1 VLKVSK
7 VVLYDEPSVP
17 EIGLDG
23 LAEFA
28 RKSLGAEVEKRESIL
43 AYSRPDTPASIAGT
57 RIFRL
62 SSPFVRHDPT
72 PEEIRFEER
81 GIGDAAD
88 SPNITYYDGI
98 ELQNALGELVPKGEL
113 SRDVFHVIFTSKLS
127 CTYDHA
133 DRRYHGRAVIGSN
146 PAIISTTGMI
156 EAPAKPREYYM
167 ELIANSRLGVNVD
180 ALKQKY
186 AGAFLEHHDKRLP
199 AVVEGYFLQALLYYV
214 SGEPFCDDPD
224 CRLFNAHW
232 QKDLLHAQLEVGRL
246 CERHQRILDSAK
258 R

>member
-1 VLKVSK
+1 VIF
-7 VVLYDEPSVP
+7 YDEPSVP
-17 EIGLDG
+17 EIDLDG

-28 RKSLGAEVEKRESIL
+28 RRNLGAEVEKRGSIL

-62 SSPFVRHDPT
+62 GVPFARHDPT
-72 PEEIRFEER
+72 PAGIRFEER
-81 GIGDAAD
+81 SIEDT
-88 SPNITYYDGI
+88 SNNPNITYYDGI

-113 SRDVFHVIFTSKLS
+113 SRDIFHVVFTNKLS

-133 DRRYHGRAVIGSN
+133 DHRYHGRAVIGSN
-146 PAIISTTGMI
+146 PAIISTTGII

-167 ELIANSRLGVNVD
+167 ELIANSRRGVNVD
-180 ALKQKY
+180 TLKQKY
-186 AGAFLEHHDKRLP
+186 AGAFLEHHDRRLP

-214 SGEPFCDDPD
+214 SGEPFCDDRD

-246 CERHQRILDSAK
+246 CGKHQRVLDSAK